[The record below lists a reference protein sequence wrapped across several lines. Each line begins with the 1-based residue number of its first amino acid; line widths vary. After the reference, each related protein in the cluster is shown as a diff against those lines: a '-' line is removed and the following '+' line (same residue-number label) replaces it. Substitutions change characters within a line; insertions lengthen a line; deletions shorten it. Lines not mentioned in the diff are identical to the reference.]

1 MALTDSEVGTAM
13 PADKQYQLADDNIVE
28 LKLGIYEHLF
38 KPQGGLNT
46 LRLLLFFNSALQP
59 SYVMR

>member
-13 PADKQYQLADDNIVE
+13 PADKQYKLADDNIVE
-28 LKLGIYEHLF
+28 LKLAIYEHLF

>member
-1 MALTDSEVGTAM
+1 M
-13 PADKQYQLADDNIVE
+13 PADKQYKLADDNIVE
-28 LKLGIYEHLF
+28 LKLAIYEHLF

>member
-1 MALTDSEVGTAM
+1 M